1 MQIKLN
7 KEELLKVTGGS
18 LSATMINAIVKGAGL
33 LFEIGQAVGNAIRR
47 AITKTTCT
55 L

>member
-1 MQIKLN
+1 MQIKLTN
-7 KEELLKVTGGS
+7 KQLLKVRGGS
-18 LSATMINAIVKGAGL
+18 LSATMLNALAKGAGL
-33 LFEIGQAVGNAIRR
+33 LFEIGQAVGSAIRR

>member
-1 MQIKLN
+1 MKLN
-7 KEELLKVTGGS
+7 KNELLKVTGGA
-18 LSATMINAIVKGAGL
+18 LTATMMNALAKGAGL
-33 LFEIGQAVGNAIRR
+33 LFEIGQAIGSAIRR